1 MSNMTGLE
9 NIKKQ
14 LFSFDGNISRMRF
27 FVCSIVT
34 LPIIIFCFL
43 GFLSSAVRLEEIYPW
58 REYWDFT
65 EVVVSIVFGV
75 ISLCILIISLMVFSS
90 FVIRRLNDLSLSW
103 KFYFIS
109 FIPVFNIVFILMLFL
124 VKGVN
129 DDEEK
134 SY

>member
-1 MSNMTGLE
+1 MSNMTGLD

-14 LFSFDGNISRMRF
+14 LFLFDGNISRMRF
-27 FVCSIVT
+27 FICSIVT

-43 GFLSSAVRLEEIYPW
+43 GFLASAVRLEEIYPW
-58 REYWDFT
+58 WEYWDFT

-103 KFYFIS
+103 KLYFIS
-109 FIPVFNIVFILMLFL
+109 FIPVFNIIFILMLFF
-124 VKGVN
+124 VKGV

-134 SY
+134 AY